1 MKESNVTINLKIVK
15 DKQIEMTI
23 EELLKE
29 ILKEIQG
36 FFKDNYY
43 NIYEGEPCLETYEGD
58 DRVTVEILK
67 EQVMIEDIIH
77 DLMNDV
83 SKKIFKGHLTEE
95 NKEDVCED

>member
-29 ILKEIQG
+29 ILKEIEG

-43 NIYEGEPCLETYEGD
+43 NIYEGEPCLETYEED
-58 DRVTVEILK
+58 DRVTVEILN

-83 SKKIFKGHLTEE
+83 SKKIFKGHLAEE
-95 NKEDVCED
+95 NKEDVSNG

>member
-29 ILKEIQG
+29 ILKEIEG

-43 NIYEGEPCLETYEGD
+43 NIYEGEPCLETYEED

-83 SKKIFKGHLTEE
+83 SKKIFKGHLAEE
-95 NKEDVCED
+95 NKKDVSNG